1 MSMDIRSR
9 LNRLESVTPRK
20 RTARTL
26 VLLSTEPMPGE
37 VCADDCVII
46 VQDEEARQLVLR
58 VIAGEGT

>member
-1 MSMDIRSR
+1 MDLKSR
-9 LNRLESVTPRK
+9 LNKLEGATPQK

-26 VLLSTEPMPGE
+26 VLLSSEPMPE
-37 VCADDCVII
+37 DVCTDDCVII